1 MPAKKAKKNSS
12 NAMHSQSIPL
22 PGTQLRENGSKS
34 FEHSL
39 KDATSTYVF
48 KRTAFLSKFRRG
60 HNVDDEISNKDM
72 RSTHNRDNPT
82 SGRRR
87 PLVSSSVLKFPSVA
101 DRTSGRW
108 ALWRC
113 LYIYIYRQVKVLSSQ
128 QRISPEGSQTDSQPK
143 LEGQIYTQLSRN
155 KH

>member
-72 RSTHNRDNPT
+72 RSTHNRDNPA

-87 PLVSSSVLKFPSVA
+87 PLVSSSVLKFP
-101 DRTSGRW
+101 
-108 ALWRC
+108 
-113 LYIYIYRQVKVLSSQ
+113 
-128 QRISPEGSQTDSQPK
+128 TDS
-143 LEGQIYTQLSRN
+143 LRN
-155 KH
+155 TAEME

>member
-1 MPAKKAKKNSS
+1 MPAKKAKKIHPMRCIRNLHLYQEPSFVKMDQ
-12 NAMHSQSIPL
+12 NP
-22 PGTQLRENGSKS
+22 

-72 RSTHNRDNPT
+72 RSTHNCDNPT

-87 PLVSSSVLKFPSVA
+87 RRCLSSLVSSIRET
-101 DRTSGRW
+101 RT
-108 ALWRC
+108 A
-113 LYIYIYRQVKVLSSQ
+113 KM
-128 QRISPEGSQTDSQPK
+128 T
-143 LEGQIYTQLSRN
+143 T
-155 KH
+155 

>member
-48 KRTAFLSKFRRG
+48 KRTTFLSKFRRG

-87 PLVSSSVLKFPSVA
+87 PLVSSSVLKFPIVC
-101 DRTSGRW
+101 RKTKTKV
-108 ALWRC
+108 
-113 LYIYIYRQVKVLSSQ
+113 IRQ
-128 QRISPEGSQTDSQPK
+128 
-143 LEGQIYTQLSRN
+143 
-155 KH
+155 

>member
-72 RSTHNRDNPT
+72 CSTHNRDNPT

-87 PLVSSSVLKFPSVA
+87 PLVSSSVLKFPNVK
-101 DRTSGRW
+101 DISGGRGETF
-108 ALWRC
+108 
-113 LYIYIYRQVKVLSSQ
+113 YI
-128 QRISPEGSQTDSQPK
+128 
-143 LEGQIYTQLSRN
+143 
-155 KH
+155 

>member
-87 PLVSSSVLKFPSVA
+87 PLVSSSVLKFPTDGQWTNGGFKICSCASIV
-101 DRTSGRW
+101 S
-108 ALWRC
+108 
-113 LYIYIYRQVKVLSSQ
+113 KVFVLHRGNGVQSAF
-128 QRISPEGSQTDSQPK
+128 P
-143 LEGQIYTQLSRN
+143 LL
-155 KH
+155 